1 MQEVERELLHHH
13 SPGGPVSCLAL
24 AVATANLNAR
34 IRSRGLS
41 AREIWTQRDQFS
53 NQKLPLQD
61 QDIIMRQHERIA
73 NHLHSEKSKAPEPR
87 AKSQP
92 ADRLA
97 LGDLIYLYSDRSKSR
112 ALDRYLVVEITGS
125 FCNVRKFVGSQ
136 LRSTSYRMKKAEFY
150 RVASEVTHFH
160 PPAFQDN
167 AGSSSDETSP
177 TKLVSPPMPIPLIQ
191 STISTPDIQED
202 PDQDD
207 FTATCQEQ
215 PSFLPD
221 SGATHTSDT
230 DSDGFPL
237 PRRSNFCRS
246 HRYSW
251 LGSRSV
257 WFCKLLRL

>member
-1 MQEVERELLHHH
+1 MQEVERELLHHD
-13 SPGGPVSCLAL
+13 SLGGPVLCLAL
-24 AVATANLNAR
+24 AVATATLNAR
-34 IRSRGLS
+34 IRSCGLS

-53 NQKLPLQD
+53 NQQLPLQD

-73 NHLHSEKSKAPEPR
+73 NPKAPEPR
-87 AKSQP
+87 AKNQP

-112 ALDRYLVVEITGS
+112 ALDRYLVVEISGS
-125 FCNVRKFVGSQ
+125 FYNVRKFVGSQ

-177 TKLVSPPMPIPLIQ
+177 TKLVSPPMPIPPIP

-207 FTATCQEQ
+207 FTATCQE
-215 PSFLPD
+215 
-221 SGATHTSDT
+221 H
-230 DSDGFPL
+230 
-237 PRRSNFCRS
+237 
-246 HRYSW
+246 
-251 LGSRSV
+251 
-257 WFCKLLRL
+257 